1 MGYFISTLSPEDELE
16 VEIYFENTSF
26 GCQRSPHWGSSG
38 STGELA
44 SIDKRREKVGRKSST
59 APLESNVEDVL
70 FHRGR
75 WFGGGGVKRRRR
87 RRRIQWWVFRS
98 WDGWLCEEET
108 QPERK

>member
-75 WFGGGGVKRRRR
+75 WFGGGRG
-87 RRRIQWWVFRS
+87 
-98 WDGWLCEEET
+98 EEE
-108 QPERK
+108 EEEEEEDSMVGVSVVGRLAM